1 MIASAAVAAV
11 LTAVLCRRRSAPCCR
26 RIELRRPRRRCRRG
40 SWVHWRFLSCCRRR
54 WLHSIRAHMHAP
66 RAPVLHLCEQL
77 QHSRVLVAAHP
88 IPHDTPTHSHARK
101 PSLNQLHQNK
111 AKTVAEIVIYAG
123 HLMKMRQR
131 WRQMSQQQ
139 PPPRSQRL
147 QQATLLHLPMR
158 LTTHR
163 APPTPPM
170 IPQMIVRLL
179 ALPLLLP
186 LLVTHT
192 SVH

>member
-1 MIASAAVAAV
+1 MP
-11 LTAVLCRRRSAPCCR
+11 LTPYHTIL
-26 RIELRRPRRRCRRG
+26 PRTYMRENP
-40 SWVHWRFLSCCRRR
+40 L
-54 WLHSIRAHMHAP
+54 L
-66 RAPVLHLCEQL
+66 
-77 QHSRVLVAAHP
+77 
-88 IPHDTPTHSHARK
+88 T
-101 PSLNQLHQNK
+101 NK